1 MKTKY
6 FSNSGD
12 ETLEE
17 LQANVQKWI
26 ASRKNIQVIE
36 MKVSGPSK
44 TTPPEFFIKMSYDDK
59 MPPRVPAVNAAP
71 IAKRRG

>member
-6 FSNSGD
+6 FSNSSN

-59 MPPRVPAVNAAP
+59 MPPRAPGVNAAP
-71 IAKRRG
+71 AAKRRA